1 MLFSILSIT
10 AALAMGAVS
19 PGPSFIMVARK
30 AASTSRKETLL
41 LVLGLGTG
49 AFLFAVAALL
59 GLHAVL
65 KAVPVAYTVLKVCGG
80 AYLIY
85 LGIAIWRGAKRPL
98 SMGTSE
104 NTQKS
109 GSRWRAYF
117 LGLATQLSN
126 PKTAIWFAGVF
137 AALMPAEPSLVF
149 YLAIPPLAFVVDAGW
164 YTIVAFVLSSSF
176 SRVAYLRHKAKID
189 RVSGTV
195 MMLLGAKLISMVKE

>member
-1 MLFSILSIT
+1 MLFSILSIV
-10 AALAMGAVS
+10 AALAMGAIS
-19 PGPSFIMVARK
+19 PGPSFIVVARK

-65 KAVPVAYTVLKVCGG
+65 KAVPVAYTLLKVCGG
-80 AYLIY
+80 VYLVY
-85 LGIAIWRGAKRPL
+85 LGVSIWRSSKKTLPMDVPG
-98 SMGTSE
+98 SE
-104 NTQKS
+104 QKA
-109 GSRWRAYF
+109 GSAWRAYL

-137 AALMPAEPSLVF
+137 AALMPADPSLLF
-149 YLAIPPLAFVVDAGW
+149 YLVIPPLAFVVDAGW

-176 SRVAYLRHKAKID
+176 SRMAYLRHKAKVD

-195 MMLLGAKLISMVKE
+195 MMLLGAKLISMVNE